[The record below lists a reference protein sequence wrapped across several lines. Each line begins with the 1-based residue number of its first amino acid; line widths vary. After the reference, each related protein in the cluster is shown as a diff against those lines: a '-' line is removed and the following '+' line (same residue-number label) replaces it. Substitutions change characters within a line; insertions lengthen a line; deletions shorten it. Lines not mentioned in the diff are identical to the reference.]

1 MRLPILISFASV
13 RNSVFMFAHWSHHAE
28 ISSFSFFNHLH
39 MIVLFFACTFHPCLA
54 TVSFFGS
61 YGMRS
66 NFYLSFTNHFRFRSS
81 CLGSFLYCAFYQC
94 QDMLFGF
101 KLSHLYVECATL
113 LFSNRQSFF
122 LRATLT
128 TIFIVFLS
136 TLCSV
141 FYGNIMSSNFLDVIG
156 QNSFPRHF
164 PCTSPAP
171 GLTLRAPFSNILYL
185 LLSCCRSSHTTTC
198 TFLFFST
205 LRVTLLL
212 SSPLYHRHHVHV
224 TDWTDRSSQHT
235 NSNIALSS
243 PAVNFFIA
251 APPQFTLIHG
261 LRPVTTAF
269 HTTVHVHHDM
279 LHFHASTFLF
289 SSAFSFGNHH
299 SVALVVRNLFLF
311 FEH

>member
-1 MRLPILISFASV
+1 
-13 RNSVFMFAHWSHHAE
+13 
-28 ISSFSFFNHLH
+28 
-39 MIVLFFACTFHPCLA
+39 
-54 TVSFFGS
+54 
-61 YGMRS
+61 
-66 NFYLSFTNHFRFRSS
+66 
-81 CLGSFLYCAFYQC
+81 
-94 QDMLFGF
+94 MLFGI
-101 KLSHLYVECATL
+101 KLSRLYVECATL
-113 LFSNRQSFF
+113 LFFKPAISS
-122 LRATLT
+122 LRASLT

-311 FEH
+311 VESFLVMTNHFFNTRYFVPFVDVQVHAIHIVYHILWLHCSCQVFLPQAYPTLISSHL